1 MKLDSSQL
9 AAVEAATTSRFSIIN
24 GGAGCGK
31 TTIIR
36 QVKDE
41 VKARGEPV
49 LLCAFAGKAAARLK
63 EATGEGAA
71 TIHRMLNYQGD
82 LGFTRPTLKG
92 YTVILDEASM
102 VSSDLMAEIVK
113 REPKRLI
120 LVGDEAQ
127 LAPVGSGQ
135 PFHDLIRLRPDR
147 VQTLTTCYR
156 NAEAIFRAAAAIRVG
171 NMPAVQEQTAEELWR
186 VCATGG
192 ADETHAAILKAV
204 RDGYIDFKQD
214 VILCCRNGESAD
226 QKCAVDGLNRDLKDI
241 VNPAQG
247 DEKINVGDRIIN
259 TKNNADLDIWNG
271 TTGTV
276 KAIDHGGAVWL
287 TLDYPILDYV
297 RSKPDAP
304 VYISDVLVTKDKVR
318 YLSLAYAL
326 TTHKAQGSQYRRVVF
341 VCLCRDQMTLL
352 DRSMIYTAVTRAR
365 CECSV
370 VGEYRALADG
380 INTVRSKN
388 TVLQELAKAGGLTA

>member
-1 MKLDSSQL
+1 MTLDQSQL
-9 AAVEAATTSRFSIIN
+9 DAIETATTSRFTIIN

-41 VKARGEPV
+41 LKARGEPV

-82 LGFTRPTLKG
+82 LGFTRKSLKG
-92 YTVILDEASM
+92 CAVILDEASM
-102 VSSDLMAEIVK
+102 VSSDLMAEIIK
-113 REPKRLI
+113 REPKRLV

-147 VQTLTTCYR
+147 VRTLTNCYR
-156 NAEAIFRAAAAIRVG
+156 NAEAIFRAAACIRRG
-171 NMPAVQEQTAEELWR
+171 DMPAISEQSSEELWR
-186 VCATGG
+186 VCPTGG
-192 ADETHAAILKAV
+192 ADETHAGILAAV
-204 RDGYIDFKQD
+204 KSGAVDFRQD
-214 VILCCRNGESAD
+214 VILCCRNGENVD
-226 QKCAVDGLNRDLKDI
+226 QKCAVDSLNRDIKDI
-241 VNPAQG
+241 VNPSEG
-247 DEKINVGDRIIN
+247 NERLNIGDRVIN
-259 TKNNADLDIWNG
+259 TKNNAELDIWNG
-271 TTGTV
+271 TTGAV
-276 KAIDHGGAVWL
+276 KAIDSCGAVWL
-287 TLDYPILDYV
+287 TLDYPILDIV

-304 VYISDVLVTKDKVR
+304 EYISDVLVPKEKVKH
-318 YLSLAYAL
+318 LALAYAL

-341 VCLCRDQMTLL
+341 VCLCRDQATLL

-365 CECSV
+365 CECNV
-370 VGEYRALADG
+370 VGEIRALSDG
-380 INTVRSKN
+380 IRNVKTKN
-388 TVLQELAKAGGLTA
+388 TVLQELAKQDGKTK